1 MSPNIHAIQHRA
13 VSGAV
18 TPARPGLRRPAL
30 HRGERGGR
38 AARIHCQGG
47 ALDTSAEVPSDSP
60 TQVPVSLFP
69 TTIGQLPLRG
79 GGGEPV
85 DWRRL
90 LASHGVA
97 SLPPNRIDSTTR
109 TLQTTLSGEDGQS
122 HSVVV
127 AELQP
132 GVATVR
138 GREVV
143 SPADAA
149 RILATCR
156 RILSLDED
164 LSRFYLI
171 AARDPDIAW
180 ATAGA
185 GRMLRS
191 PSVFEDVVKTICT
204 TNCAWSGTERMV
216 ASIVGRLG
224 HPDRLGEH
232 AFPSPQAMAEVDL
245 DFYRE
250 VARTGYRGPY
260 LQALAR
266 VVASGDLDLEAL
278 HDPALTDAE
287 AERRLLSLAGVG
299 PYAAAHIMLTA
310 LGRYRLLILDS
321 WTRPTYAR
329 LSGRAASN
337 LAIRRR
343 FRKFGA
349 YQGLAFWL
357 YLTQNWVAE

>member
-1 MSPNIHAIQHRA
+1 MSP
-13 VSGAV
+13 
-18 TPARPGLRRPAL
+18 
-30 HRGERGGR
+30 
-38 AARIHCQGG
+38 
-47 ALDTSAEVPSDSP
+47 
-60 TQVPVSLFP
+60 FP
-69 TTIGQLPLRG
+69 TTVGHLLLRG

-85 DWRRL
+85 DWRRI

-97 SLPPNRIDSTTR
+97 TLPPNRIDSTAW
-109 TLQTTLSGEDGQS
+109 TLQTTLTGEDGLS
-122 HSVVV
+122 HAVLV
-127 AELQP
+127 AELQS

-138 GREVV
+138 GRGVF
-143 SPADAA
+143 SPADSE
-149 RILATCR
+149 RILAICR

-216 ASIVGRLG
+216 AALVGRLG
-224 HPDRLGEH
+224 RPDGYGEH
-232 AFPSPQAMAEVDL
+232 AFPSPQAMAEADL
-245 DFYRE
+245 DFYRD

-266 VVASGDLDLEAL
+266 VVASGALDLDAL
-278 HDPALTDAE
+278 KDPALTDAE
-287 AERRLLSLAGVG
+287 AELRLLSLAGVG

-321 WTRPTYAR
+321 WTRPTYAQ
-329 LSGRAASN
+329 LSGRRTSE

-357 YLTQNWVAE
+357 YLTRDWVAE

>member
-1 MSPNIHAIQHRA
+1 MSP
-13 VSGAV
+13 
-18 TPARPGLRRPAL
+18 
-30 HRGERGGR
+30 
-38 AARIHCQGG
+38 
-47 ALDTSAEVPSDSP
+47 
-60 TQVPVSLFP
+60 FP
-69 TTIGQLPLRG
+69 ITVGQLPLRG

-85 DWRRL
+85 DWRRV

-97 SLPPNRIDSTTR
+97 TLAPNRIDSSDR
-109 TLQTTLSGEDGQS
+109 TLQTTLSGEDGRS
-122 HSVVV
+122 HSVLV
-127 AELQP
+127 AELQS

-138 GREVV
+138 SREVF
-143 SPADAA
+143 SPGDTD

-216 ASIVGRLG
+216 AALVRGLGR
-224 HPDRLGEH
+224 PDGLGEH
-232 AFPSPQAMAEVDL
+232 AFPSPQAMAEADL
-245 DFYRE
+245 DFYRD

-266 VVASGDLDLEAL
+266 AVASRDLDLEAL
-278 HDPALTDAE
+278 QDPALTDAE
-287 AERRLLSLAGVG
+287 AELRLLSLVGVG

-310 LGRYRLLILDS
+310 LGRYQLLILDS

-329 LSGRAASN
+329 LSGRRASD

-357 YLTQNWVAE
+357 YPTRNWVAE